1 MVIQVDL
8 LKTQD
13 AYLLLGWRSFLS
25 NFNERV
31 ELQKCLMDYR

>member
-13 AYLLLGWRSFLS
+13 AYLLLWWRSFLS